1 MEKDKTRR
9 ENRNYFFT
17 LLLVRFLLYKYV
29 CVCARVVS
37 LSLSLSLSEL
47 FSRFDFFSLFACSL
61 ARSFFYARFFFNSFA
76 TRSMNCS
83 VVAPDGPDKS
93 RVPLPSR
100 KSLCMMFRM
109 LVVKSTIF
117 LWFSFVSWVKLAWF
131 MAPMRPSTTPSGF
144 KLVSSPRKRAS
155 SISVTVP

>member
-1 MEKDKTRR
+1 MC
-9 ENRNYFFT
+9 
-17 LLLVRFLLYKYV
+17 VR
-29 CVCARVVS
+29 ARGH

-47 FSRFDFFSLFACSL
+47 FSRVDFFSLFACSL

-131 MAPMRPSTTPSGF
+131 MAPMRPSTMPSGF